1 MHSSTSESLLVR
13 LKSEQSPEAWHRF
26 VELYTP
32 LIFYWARKTGLQSQ
46 DAADLVQEVL
56 ALVFQKIPDFTYDQ
70 SKSFRGWLRTVTLN
84 KFRELG
90 RKRKLNTFDA
100 TQSVLGRIAD
110 PVEAKSTW
118 DVDYARILVA
128 RSMEM
133 MRSDFAPETWDALK
147 ELMSTGRPP
156 KDVADQFGIS
166 QWTLYSA
173 RSRLMARL
181 RNELE
186 GLI

>member
-1 MHSSTSESLLVR
+1 MHCSTSESLLAR
-13 LKSEQSPEAWHRF
+13 LKSEQSPDAWHRF

-46 DAADLVQEVL
+46 DASDLVQEVL
-56 ALVFQKIPDFTYDQ
+56 ALVYQKIPDFNYDQ

-84 KFRELG
+84 KYRELG

-100 TQSVLGRIAD
+100 TPSVWGKVID
-110 PVEAKSTW
+110 PAEAESTW
-118 DVDYARILVA
+118 DLDYARILVA

-133 MRSDFAPETWDALK
+133 MRSDFAPQTWDALK

-156 KDVADQFGIS
+156 KEVANEFGLS

-173 RSRLMARL
+173 RSSLMARL
-181 RNELE
+181 RDELK
-186 GLI
+186 GLL